1 MEFKPRPI
9 NKREFMSTL
18 SEPYQQPEREI
29 QPYSN
34 PNQVESL
41 EVKPGQPE
49 FNRALETSM
58 KGEESKNITISL
70 EDHDNTILYYLEN
83 VIKPTV
89 TQNGKQIAVPIIYG
103 SPERWKSIQAD
114 GFYRDKNGKTMV
126 PLIMFKRESFEK
138 NRTLG
143 NKLDGNLVHNVQ
155 YFEKG
160 YSSRNNY
167 DNFNLLQNQ
176 IPQKEYILGIIPD
189 YITITYKLSIFTDYT
204 SQMNKIIEG
213 LEFASDSYWGDPQR
227 FLFRVSITSFPTPVL
242 LENGTDR
249 ANKSELNLTVQG
261 YIIPDNINVAK
272 AGPNPKSY
280 NTTKVIIQ
288 ERIK

>member
-261 YIIPDNINVAK
+261 YIIPDTINVAK